1 MNTVTLTGNIK
12 NVVSKGTQGNLVT
25 GNISLY
31 GDDGKCV
38 TTMPLVF
45 IGNGDSA
52 LGLEAGTLV
61 QIKGELSTRFDR
73 RPSVENSQRY
83 KPFTQIKV
91 AELAVL

>member
-1 MNTVTLTGNIK
+1 MNTVTLSGNIK
-12 NVVSKGTQGNLVT
+12 NVTTKGTTGDIVTANL
-25 GNISLY
+25 SLY

-52 LGLEAGTLV
+52 LGLEQGTKV
-61 QIKGELSTRFDR
+61 QIVGSLNTRFDR
-73 RPSVENSQRY
+73 RPGIENAKRF
-83 KPFTQIKV
+83 KPFTQIQV